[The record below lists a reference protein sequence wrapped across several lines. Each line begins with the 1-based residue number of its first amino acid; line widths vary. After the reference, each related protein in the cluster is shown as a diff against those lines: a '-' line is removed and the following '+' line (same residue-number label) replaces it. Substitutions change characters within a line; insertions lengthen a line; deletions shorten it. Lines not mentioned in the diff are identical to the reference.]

1 MEGVEYKIYEYSKNR
16 WKIGVNRE
24 PKGSRRVG
32 SEVVVGI
39 GDSREKLGECPVAN
53 YRIPFVQN
61 YASDARYSTEYDR
74 KSRRGNRV
82 LA

>member
-1 MEGVEYKIYEYSKNR
+1 MRIFRKNR
-16 WKIGVNRE
+16 RKIGVNCE
-24 PKGSRRVG
+24 PRGLAMERSRSR
-32 SEVVVGI
+32 SGI
-39 GDSREKLGECPVAN
+39 GDSCEKLGECPVAN
-53 YRIPFVQN
+53 YRIPSVQN